1 MLTTL
6 SVMSLL
12 VHSVRKL
19 DADGHVDDFWLVADG
34 LTITATGTGDGWR
47 KHADRV
53 GPQSILD
60 GGGHWLTPGFID
72 LHGHG
77 GGGHAFDD
85 GPAEI
90 RAALATHRRRGTTR
104 SVVSLVANPLD
115 ALERSLAGIAD
126 IAERDP
132 LVLGSHLEGP
142 YLASARRGA
151 HSPDHVRS
159 PEPAEVERLIAASR
173 GTLRQITIA
182 PELPGALESIDVLTA
197 AGVTVAV
204 GHTEATF
211 DQATEAFHRGA
222 RLLTHAFNAMSGI
235 HHRRPGPVVAAME
248 NPLVTLELILDGL
261 HVHPSVARL
270 LFAGAP
276 GRVAL
281 VTDAMAA
288 AGSEDGD
295 YRLGDLNVTVKDG
308 RALLS
313 GTGTIAGSTLT
324 QDAALRIAITG
335 AGVAPEAAVA
345 ALTLVP
351 ARALGIEAQYGLLKP
366 GHVAD
371 AVLFDS
377 RWHVL
382 RVWAY
387 GAAIP
392 TEGP

>member
-6 SVMSLL
+6 SDMSLL
-12 VHSVRKL
+12 VHSVRKV

-34 LTITATGTGDGWR
+34 LTITETGTGDGWR

-53 GPQSILD
+53 SPQSIVD

-85 GPAEI
+85 GPAGI
-90 RAALATHRRRGTTR
+90 RAGLAVHRRRGTTR

-115 ALERSLAGIAD
+115 SLERSLAGIAD
-126 IAERDP
+126 VAELDP
-132 LVLGSHLEGP
+132 LILGSHLEGP
-142 YLASARRGA
+142 YLASRRRGA
-151 HSPDHVRS
+151 HSPDHIRA
-159 PEPAEVERLIAASR
+159 PQPAEVERLIAASR

-204 GHTEATF
+204 GHTEAGF
-211 DQATEAFHRGA
+211 DEAREAFQRGA
-222 RLLTHAFNAMSGI
+222 RLLTHAFNAMEGI

-276 GRVAL
+276 GRIAL
-281 VTDAMAA
+281 ITDAMAA
-288 AGSEDGD
+288 AGSADGD
-295 YRLGDLNVTVKDG
+295 YRLGDLNVTVKG
-308 RALLS
+308 GQALLS
-313 GTGTIAGSTLT
+313 GTATIAGSTLT
-324 QDAALRIAITG
+324 QDAALRLAITE
-335 AGVAPEAAVA
+335 AGVSPEVAVG
-345 ALTLVP
+345 ALTHTP
-351 ARALGIEAQYGLLKP
+351 ARALGIEAQHGLLRP

-371 AVLFDS
+371 AVLLDS

-382 RVWAY
+382 RVWAC
-387 GAAIP
+387 GAIVP
-392 TEGP
+392 TDGP